1 MSEDFIR
8 KETRIQIRQ
17 LEALILFMAG
27 ATLASL
33 QIIHYVFLSSGIAIT
48 ALQMLLDWLFGMS
61 IIFLLVHFSFR
72 EIYKMQNELIAQREQ
87 AGKAEKRIQHIIDST
102 QDIIFTLDKA
112 GNFTFANRAI
122 ENISGLPMD
131 KILTSN
137 IQSILAP
144 EYRSFI
150 IEQLKQYKDISG
162 RHLYIDLMKMDGSK
176 VPVEM
181 SFLPIKTR
189 NGELI
194 GFQGVARDITER
206 KEVEKAQKE
215 KEQYLKTIARV
226 GQLLLETGNDIPY
239 KKILETLCKTAD
251 ISNAF
256 ILLNDRIQERI
267 AKNGRQLKT
276 DDTNEKGRRSL
287 RQQRTY
293 VSYIGEDAK
302 NVNSTVNTGEKVKA
316 LNMLKSDNIRQGMID
331 LSKKEG
337 TIVSSIN
344 GDSSSVILPIM
355 VNSEFAGVIG
365 FEKSAETKGWKPVEI
380 NLLAT
385 SATMLAQA
393 IERVQTSR
401 QIKQHFIQ
409 MTRMISSAMLAVDPY
424 TVSHQERLA
433 TLAGIIG
440 ERLGLSEEQLE
451 WLQVGAL
458 LHDIGKAAVPTTIL
472 AKPGRLTEEEWILI
486 RSHVKR
492 GWEMLQGMNLPQRV
506 MNMILQHHERLD
518 GSGYPNGISGEKIGL
533 ESRILCV
540 CDVVEAMGS
549 HRPYRPARSK
559 DEIVT
564 ELKNGRDRL
573 YDARVVD
580 LLLDILE
587 HNEFDFDFDVAR
599 SSKISIRN

>member
-1 MSEDFIR
+1 MSDDFIR
-8 KETRIQIRQ
+8 RETRVQIRQ

-87 AGKAEKRIQHIIDST
+87 AGKAEKRMQHIIDST
-102 QDIIFTLDKA
+102 QDIIFTLDRA

-122 ENISGLPMD
+122 ENMSGLPID

-137 IQSILAP
+137 IQSVLAP

-150 IEQLKQYKDISG
+150 LEQLKQYKDIAG
-162 RHLYIDLMKMDGSK
+162 RHLYIDIMKMDGSK

-181 SFLPIKTR
+181 SFLPIRTR
-189 NGELI
+189 NGELA

-206 KEVEKAQKE
+206 REVEKAQKE

-226 GQLLLETGNDIPY
+226 GQLLLETGKDIPY
-239 KKILETLCKTAD
+239 KKILEILCKTAD

-256 ILLNDRIQERI
+256 ILLNDRTSDEVINTGKPSKI
-267 AKNGRQLKT
+267 
-276 DDTNEKGRRSL
+276 DDVNEKSRRSPKE
-287 RQQRTY
+287 QRTY
-293 VSYIGEDAK
+293 VSYVGEDVK
-302 NVNSTVNTGEKVKA
+302 NGNGNSGGKIKPMTI
-316 LNMLKSDNIRQGMID
+316 LKGDNVRPGLMD
-331 LSKKEG
+331 LSRKEG
-337 TIVSSIN
+337 AIVSSVN
-344 GDSSSVILPIM
+344 GETSSVILPIM
-355 VNSEFAGVIG
+355 VNSAFAGVIG
-365 FEKSAETKGWKPVEI
+365 FEKSAATRGWKPVEI

-393 IERVQTSR
+393 IERMQTSR

-409 MTRMISSAMLAVDPY
+409 MTRMISSALLAVDPY

-433 TLAGIIG
+433 TLAGMVG

-492 GWEMLQGMNLPQRV
+492 GCEMLQNMNLPQRV

-518 GSGYPNGISGEKIGL
+518 GSGYPNGITGEKIGL
-533 ESRILCV
+533 ESRILGV

-549 HRPYRPARSK
+549 HRPYRPARSR
-559 DEIVT
+559 DEIVS
-564 ELKNGRDRL
+564 ELQNGRDRL

-587 HNEFDFDFDVAR
+587 HNEFDFDFDVSR
-599 SSKISIRN
+599 PSKIAMRN